1 MILAS
6 VWAPANREAAPART
20 TATMTPRTVNRIP
33 VTSGMGVPGSFER
46 LEVAAEESLELALVA
61 EGDPL
66 ARFDVLRFP
75 PPSVRLETVHPE
87 PYDE

>member
-1 MILAS
+1 
-6 VWAPANREAAPART
+6 
-20 TATMTPRTVNRIP
+20 
-33 VTSGMGVPGSFER
+33 MGVPGSFER
-46 LEVAAEESLELALVA
+46 LKVAAEESLELALVA

-75 PPSVRLETVHPE
+75 PPSVRLEAVHPE